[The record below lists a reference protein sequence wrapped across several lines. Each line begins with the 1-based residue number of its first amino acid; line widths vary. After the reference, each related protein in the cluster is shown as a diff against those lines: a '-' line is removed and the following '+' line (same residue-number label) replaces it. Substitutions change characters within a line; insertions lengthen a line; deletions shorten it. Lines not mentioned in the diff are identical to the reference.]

1 MSFASDN
8 TISHPLYEVSKRSSI
23 KRLGIGLNIH
33 SVYQRMSSTHHT
45 QGHRER
51 LRQRFLKTG
60 FEGFADYEVVELL
73 LTLCIPRKDVKPT
86 AKALIERFGS
96 LKGILDA
103 RPDDLEQMPG
113 LGTVAPIALKIV
125 KSITELY
132 LQQEA
137 EGQIVLNST
146 DKIERFW
153 RSRLGS
159 YKYEVFEIAHLDSAY
174 RLMKEG
180 VQRLEEG
187 IVDRAQVYPRKV
199 IEAALKRSAS
209 GIILA
214 HNHPSGKA
222 YPSPQD
228 EKLTKVLKDIA
239 DPLSIQVVDH
249 LIITAQDVFSFRRA
263 GLLN

>member
-1 MSFASDN
+1 
-8 TISHPLYEVSKRSSI
+8 
-23 KRLGIGLNIH
+23 
-33 SVYQRMSSTHHT
+33 MSSQHHA

-51 LRQRFLKTG
+51 LRQRFIKTG

-86 AKALIERFGS
+86 AKALIERFGN
-96 LKGILDA
+96 LKAILDA
-103 RPDDLEQMPG
+103 PRSALEEVPG
-113 LGTVAPIALKIV
+113 LGSVAPVALKVV
-125 KSITELY
+125 KSMTELY

-137 EGQIVLNST
+137 EDQVVLNST
-146 DKIERFW
+146 DRIERFW

-174 RLMKEG
+174 RLIKDG

-222 YPSPQD
+222 YPSVQD
-228 EKLTKVLKDIA
+228 EKLTTVLQGIA
-239 DPLSIQVVDH
+239 APLSIQVVDH
-249 LIITAQDVFSFRRA
+249 LIITEQDVFSFRRA

>member
-1 MSFASDN
+1 MS
-8 TISHPLYEVSKRSSI
+8 L
-23 KRLGIGLNIH
+23 
-33 SVYQRMSSTHHT
+33 QHHA

-51 LRQRFLKTG
+51 LRQRFTKTG

-86 AKALIERFGS
+86 AKALVQRFGS

-103 RPDDLEQMPG
+103 KPQDLEAMPG
-113 LGTVAPIALKIV
+113 LGSVAPVALKVV

-137 EGQIVLNST
+137 EGQVVLNST

-159 YKYEVFEIAHLDSAY
+159 YKHEVFEIAYLDSAY
-174 RLMKEG
+174 RLMKDG

-209 GIILA
+209 GVILA

-222 YPSPQD
+222 YPSIHD
-228 EKLTKVLKDIA
+228 EKLTKVLQGIA
-239 DPLSIQVVDH
+239 TVLSIQVVDH
-249 LIITAQDVFSFRRA
+249 LIITEQDVFSFRRA

>member
-1 MSFASDN
+1 MS
-8 TISHPLYEVSKRSSI
+8 LQ
-23 KRLGIGLNIH
+23 H
-33 SVYQRMSSTHHT
+33 ST

-51 LRQRFLKTG
+51 LRQRFIKTG

-86 AKALIERFGS
+86 AKALIGRFGS
-96 LKGILDA
+96 LKSILDA
-103 RPDDLEQMPG
+103 PRQDLETMPG
-113 LGTVAPIALKIV
+113 LGTVAPVALKIV

-132 LQQEA
+132 LQQQA
-137 EGQIVLNST
+137 EDHIVLNST

-153 RSRLGS
+153 RSRLGGF
-159 YKYEVFEIAHLDSAY
+159 KHEVFEIAHLDSAY
-174 RLMKEG
+174 RLIKNG

-187 IVDRAQVYPRKV
+187 IADRAQVYPRKV

-209 GIILA
+209 GLILA

-222 YPSPQD
+222 YPSEQD
-228 EKLTKVLKDIA
+228 EKLTKVLQSIA
-239 DPLSIQVVDH
+239 APLSIQIVDH
-249 LIITAQDVFSFRRA
+249 LIITDQDVFSFRRA